1 MDDSWWRNLLFRV
14 HKSLNFRVQSVSL
27 LLVFQV
33 LFSVFLLFPFFFTN
47 ILVIVSAIPFSSL
60 FFLCEKRVEKVIL
73 TNNTIMYFIDNFVN
87 GDWLTE
93 LLSYNGISLVDI
105 NKILIFEHLR
115 DLLSE
120 LPRFILV
127 IRHPIAQEITDES
140 QEFFRVLWHVFN
152 DEQRH
157 VGVCLIC
164 QSLTFDVLAHDG
176 LYLLQLLLMGQ

>member
-1 MDDSWWRNLLFRV
+1 
-14 HKSLNFRVQSVSL
+14 
-27 LLVFQV
+27 
-33 LFSVFLLFPFFFTN
+33 
-47 ILVIVSAIPFSSL
+47 
-60 FFLCEKRVEKVIL
+60 
-73 TNNTIMYFIDNFVN
+73 MYFIDNFVN

-152 DEQRH
+152 NEQRH
-157 VGVCLIC
+157 IGVCLIR
-164 QSLTFDVLAHDG
+164 QTLTFDVLAHDG
-176 LYLLQLLLMGQ
+176 LYFLQLLLMGQ